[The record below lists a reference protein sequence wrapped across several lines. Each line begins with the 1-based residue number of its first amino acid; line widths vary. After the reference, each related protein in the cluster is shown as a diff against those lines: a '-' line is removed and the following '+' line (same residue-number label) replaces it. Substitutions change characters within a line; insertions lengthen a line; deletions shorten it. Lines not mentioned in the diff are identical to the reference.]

1 MTEET
6 DGSTNG
12 EFKHFHSL
20 TQAESYTQRRPRLS
34 IDDWIDINDFK
45 TSTNTDILRETYKN
59 KEGLNQLLNDTYVAM
74 EKAEELNGW
83 SARKKK
89 GILEWKNLIE
99 YQFTVN
105 WFFVYD
111 LKKKEGWWAWIII
124 VISTI
129 TSTLSLVRPTDPYV
143 KLLTEWFLSFF
154 SIVTTLVAA
163 WIKKQ
168 NYVDRIKNIDRYI
181 QKLSKLNVEI
191 EYAMTKPPWERK
203 PYEKFIEIY
212 ETEIVQLLS
221 SPPPMAPEEFKTAV
235 WQLTR
240 FYPELVKD
248 TYPWYSKTDD
258 GIYSMTEWGEN
269 ILKTYSAVYYSSTCR
284 KIFSCYYCTCRCFSS
299 NNMCCCQEESNY
311 ITNLYK
317 VGSET
322 AKAHTLIN
330 NQWLPPTSES
340 LSRQLEEHNFS
351 TSIVKNL
358 SLKEMEESM
367 INGDSII
374 EMAHTQQIN
383 EREEREKREK
393 REKKSRMDV
402 IDEKVETKNTKW
414 R

>member
-1 MTEET
+1 MTEASE
-6 DGSTNG
+6 STNG

-20 TQAESYTQRRPRLS
+20 TQAESYTRRRPRLS

-45 TSTNTDILRETYKN
+45 TSTDTRKLRETYKN
-59 KEGLNQLLNDTYVAM
+59 KEGINQLLNDTYIAM

-83 SARKKK
+83 SSRKKK

-99 YQFTVN
+99 FQFTVN

-111 LKKKEGWWAWIII
+111 LKKKEGWWSWLII

-129 TSTLSLVRPTDPYV
+129 TSTLSLVRPSDMYA
-143 KLLTEWFLSFF
+143 KYLAEWFLSFF
-154 SIVTTLVAA
+154 SIITTLVAA
-163 WIKKQ
+163 WLKKQ

-191 EYAMTKPPWERK
+191 EYALTKPPWERK

-258 GIYSMTEWGEN
+258 GVYIMTEWGEN
-269 ILKTYSAVYYSSTCR
+269 ILKTYDAVYYSSFCR
-284 KIFSCYYCTCRCFSS
+284 KIFSCYYCTCKCFSS
-299 NNMCCCQEESNY
+299 RLMCCCQEESNY

-322 AKAHTLIN
+322 AKTKSMIN
-330 NQWLPPTSES
+330 SQWLPPTSQS
-340 LSRQLEEHNFS
+340 LSRQLDDDNFS
-351 TSIVKNL
+351 LNLIKSLSVKVPDESI
-358 SLKEMEESM
+358 
-367 INGDSII
+367 INGESII
-374 EMAHTQQIN
+374 EMVHTKHMN
-383 EREEREKREK
+383 
-393 REKKSRMDV
+393 D
-402 IDEKVETKNTKW
+402 ETKNMEGVVNSDETKNMEE
-414 R
+414 

>member
-1 MTEET
+1 MTEASE
-6 DGSTNG
+6 STND

-45 TSTNTDILRETYKN
+45 TSTDTKKLREIYKN
-59 KEGLNQLLNDTYVAM
+59 KEGINQLLNDTYIAM

-83 SARKKK
+83 SSRKKK

-99 YQFTVN
+99 FQFTVN

-111 LKKKEGWWAWIII
+111 LKKKEGWWSWLII

-129 TSTLSLVRPTDPYV
+129 TSTLSLVRPTDMYT
-143 KLLTEWFLSFF
+143 KYLAEWFLSFF
-154 SIVTTLVAA
+154 SIITTLVAA
-163 WIKKQ
+163 WLKKQ

-191 EYAMTKPPWERK
+191 EYALTKPPWERK

-212 ETEIVQLLS
+212 ETEIVQLLA

-248 TYPWYSKTDD
+248 TYPWYSKTEE
-258 GIYSMTEWGEN
+258 GVYVMTEWGEN
-269 ILKTYSAVYYSSTCR
+269 ILKTYDAVYYSSPCR
-284 KIFSCYYCTCRCFSS
+284 KIFSCYYCTCKCFSS
-299 NNMCCCQEESNY
+299 SLRCCCLEKSNY

-322 AKAHTLIN
+322 AKAKSMIN
-330 NQWLPPTSES
+330 SQWLPPTSQS
-340 LSRQLEEHNFS
+340 LSRQLDDDNFS
-351 TSIVKNL
+351 SNLIKNL
-358 SLKEMEESM
+358 SLKVPVDSM
-367 INGDSII
+367 INGERII
-374 EMAHTQQIN
+374 EMAHMSGDHANN
-383 EREEREKREK
+383 EEEVKEEDSEVKE
-393 REKKSRMDV
+393 E
-402 IDEKVETKNTKW
+402 
-414 R
+414 